1 MCALLDSGRNGLGEG
16 GVGRQVN
23 VHLKVQGSY
32 LISLEINFFFKWIHL
47 NVTKEKSELFYH
59 QKNYRKAKMLKI
71 LVIICIVRAHNIQ
84 YFGMTYESF

>member
-32 LISLEINFFFKWIHL
+32 LISLEINFFFKMDSPKCYKREKRIIL
-47 NVTKEKSELFYH
+47 PSKEL
-59 QKNYRKAKMLKI
+59 
-71 LVIICIVRAHNIQ
+71 
-84 YFGMTYESF
+84 

>member
-32 LISLEINFFFKWIHL
+32 LISLEINYFSFFKLIHL
-47 NVTKEKSELFYH
+47 NVTEDKSELFY
-59 QKNYRKAKMLKI
+59 QQQNCRKAKLLKI
-71 LVIICIVRAHNIQ
+71 LVIVKTIQ
-84 YFGMTYESF
+84 SPDYNMYCTYT